1 VPITVLL
8 ADDHKLI
15 RQGMKAMLSSQS
27 DIHVIGEAADGNEAL
42 SMVESLKPDVV
53 LLDVMMPNLNGIEV
67 AYQIHQR
74 GLKSRIVI
82 LSMHSNASYAVRA
95 LHNGALGYVIKDADF
110 SEIIAAIRSASLG
123 KRYLSNIIADEVLE
137 MLLANEGEKS
147 GSIDMLSAREREVLQ
162 LIAEGNTN
170 SAIANKLTLSVR
182 TVEAHRARI
191 MAKLRIN
198 SHAELVRLAVQQGLV
213 DSSLR

>member
-15 RQGMKAMLSSQS
+15 RQGMKAMLGSQN
-27 DIHVIGEAADGNEAL
+27 DIQVIGEAADGNEAL
-42 SMVESLKPDVV
+42 SMADTLRPDVV

-74 GLKSRIVI
+74 GLKTRIVI
-82 LSMHSNASYAVRA
+82 LSMHANASYAVRA

-110 SEIIAAIRSASLG
+110 SEIIAAIRSASIG
-123 KRYLSNIIADEVLE
+123 KRYLSSFIADEVIE
-137 MLLANEGEKS
+137 MLLTNEGEKS
-147 GSIDMLSAREREVLQ
+147 GSIEMLSAREREVLQ

-170 SAIANKLTLSVR
+170 TAIANKLTLSVR

-213 DSSLR
+213 DS

>member
-1 VPITVLL
+1 MPITVLL

-15 RQGMKAMLSSQS
+15 RQGMKAMLSSQN
-27 DIHVIGEAADGNEAL
+27 DIQVIGEAADGNEAL
-42 SMVESLKPDVV
+42 SMVETLRPDVV

-74 GLKSRIVI
+74 GLKTRIVI
-82 LSMHSNASYAVRA
+82 LSMHANASYAVRA

-110 SEIIAAIRSASLG
+110 SEIIAAIRSASIG
-123 KRYLSNIIADEVLE
+123 KRYLSNFIADEVIE
-137 MLLANEGEKS
+137 MLLTNEGEKS

-170 SAIANKLTLSVR
+170 TAIANKLTLSVR
-182 TVEAHRARI
+182 TVEAHRARV

-213 DSSLR
+213 DS

>member
-1 VPITVLL
+1 MPITVLL

-15 RQGMKAMLSSQS
+15 RQGMKAMLTSQD
-27 DIHVIGEAADGNEAL
+27 DILVIGEAADGTEAL
-42 SMVESLKPDVV
+42 SMVETLKPDVI

-67 AYQIHQR
+67 ACQIHQR
-74 GLKSRIVI
+74 GLKTRIVI
-82 LSMHSNASYAVRA
+82 LSMHANASYAVRA

-110 SEIIAAIRSASLG
+110 SEIIAAIRSASIG
-123 KRYLSNIIADEVLE
+123 KRYLSSFIADEVIE
-137 MLLANEGEKS
+137 MLLTNEGEKS

-170 SAIANKLTLSVR
+170 TAIANKLTLSVR

-213 DSSLR
+213 DS

>member
-1 VPITVLL
+1 MPITVLL

-15 RQGMKAMLSSQS
+15 RQGMKAMLTSQD
-27 DIHVIGEAADGNEAL
+27 DILVMGEAADGTEAL
-42 SMVESLKPDVV
+42 SMVETLKPDVI

-67 AYQIHQR
+67 ACQIHQR
-74 GLKSRIVI
+74 GLKTRIVI
-82 LSMHSNASYAVRA
+82 LSMHANASYAVRA

-110 SEIIAAIRSASLG
+110 SEIIAAIRSASIG
-123 KRYLSNIIADEVLE
+123 KRYLSSFIADEVIE
-137 MLLANEGEKS
+137 MLLTNEGEKS

-170 SAIANKLTLSVR
+170 TAIANKLTLSVR

-213 DSSLR
+213 DS